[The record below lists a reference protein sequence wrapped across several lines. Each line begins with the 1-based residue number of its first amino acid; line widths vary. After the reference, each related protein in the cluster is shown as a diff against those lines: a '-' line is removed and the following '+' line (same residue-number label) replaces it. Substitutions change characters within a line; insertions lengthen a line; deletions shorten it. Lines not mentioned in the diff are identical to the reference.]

1 MSDDQHKSE
10 LISIVEELL
19 ADIDS
24 KPIHPKNKI
33 LLYSRYLL
41 SKLSWHFTVSNLSK
55 TWVIE
60 NTDFKVNS
68 HIRKWLDIPISGTL
82 STIFL
87 IRNKFGLSICPPS
100 VKFMQCQTVLHKA
113 LKLLPNQSIN
123 ELWKATSNNKNI
135 QFDAYNTTKQV
146 LKDFRSGQENKLH
159 NQLTC
164 QGSFFTSITK
174 FAFSQ
179 LTKTWSTSQSKLP
192 KNIFNF
198 TVRYM
203 SSSLPTRQNLTRWG
217 LSPTSD
223 CSKCL
228 APETLLHVVAGCQS
242 YLERFTWRHDSILHF
257 IATNQQTVND
267 SRLYVDLQGYKSPS
281 IITGDSYRPDLLL
294 LTSSGVLYIVEL
306 TVGFECNLEKNV
318 ERKKEKYT
326 ELIREQNKHFNK
338 VKFVNLSISSLGV
351 FAKECSS
358 FLEMLNDLDFQKQ
371 HQDYCIRRMTTIA
384 IQATYYILVTI
395 ICCYRL

>member
-1 MSDDQHKSE
+1 MNDDQHNSE

-41 SKLSWHFTVSNLSK
+41 SKLSWYFTVSNLSK

-60 NTDFKVNS
+60 NIDSKVNS

-82 STIFL
+82 STVFL
-87 IRNKFGLSICPPS
+87 TRNKFGLNICPPS
-100 VKFMQCQTVLHKA
+100 VKFIQCQTALRKA
-113 LKLLPNQSIN
+113 LKLSRNQSIN
-123 ELWKATSNNKNI
+123 EPWKATSNNKNI

-146 LKDFRSGQENKLH
+146 LKDVRSGQEDKLH
-159 NQLTC
+159 KQPTC

-179 LTKTWSTSQSKLP
+179 LTKIWSTCQSKLP
-192 KNIFNF
+192 KNTFNF

-203 SSSLPTRQNLTRWG
+203 NNSLPTRQNLTRWG
-217 LSPTSD
+217 LSTTSD

-242 YLERFTWRHDSILHF
+242 YLERFT
-257 IATNQQTVND
+257 
-267 SRLYVDLQGYKSPS
+267 
-281 IITGDSYRPDLLL
+281 
-294 LTSSGVLYIVEL
+294 
-306 TVGFECNLEKNV
+306 
-318 ERKKEKYT
+318 
-326 ELIREQNKHFNK
+326 
-338 VKFVNLSISSLGV
+338 
-351 FAKECSS
+351 
-358 FLEMLNDLDFQKQ
+358 
-371 HQDYCIRRMTTIA
+371 
-384 IQATYYILVTI
+384 
-395 ICCYRL
+395 

>member
-1 MSDDQHKSE
+1 MIIRVDKCSTFGIKKALTKSVQYLPKLFINNQLIPKINIGKAFQYLGRYFSFNMSDDQHKSE

-19 ADIDS
+19 PDIDS

-41 SKLSWHFTVSNLSK
+41 SKLSWHFTVSSLSK

-60 NTDFKVNS
+60 NIDSKVNS

-82 STIFL
+82 STVFL
-87 IRNKFGLSICPPS
+87 TRNKFGLNICPPS
-100 VKFMQCQTVLHKA
+100 VKFIQCQTVLRKA
-113 LKLLPNQSIN
+113 LKLSPNQSIN

-179 LTKTWSTSQSKLP
+179 LTKIWFTSQSKLL

-203 SSSLPTRQNLTRWG
+203 NNSFPTRQNLTRWG

-228 APETLLHVVAGCQS
+228 APETLLHVVAGCQL

-257 IATNQQTVND
+257 IATNLQTVMTHVSTLIFRD
-267 SRLYVDLQGYKSPS
+267 TKAH
-281 IITGDSYRPDLLL
+281 LL
-294 LTSSGVLYIVEL
+294 
-306 TVGFECNLEKNV
+306 
-318 ERKKEKYT
+318 
-326 ELIREQNKHFNK
+326 
-338 VKFVNLSISSLGV
+338 
-351 FAKECSS
+351 
-358 FLEMLNDLDFQKQ
+358 
-371 HQDYCIRRMTTIA
+371 
-384 IQATYYILVTI
+384 
-395 ICCYRL
+395 